1 MAISNLLTAF
11 MTAGAGA
18 AALFALEPQGQAGPT
33 YAPAP
38 QQGYAQTA
46 PAQPLPVAQIEPA
59 PDACWLDV
67 NADPY
72 GGRTVSAWA
81 APGLDGEYRLVL
93 TRRTGGGGFDIVQEG
108 AIESWTDDGGPL
120 SEVWVGDN
128 ERFSASYSVWDRA
141 GGLICERYL

>member
-1 MAISNLLTAF
+1 MAISNLLTAL

-18 AALFALEPQGQAGPT
+18 AALFALEPQDQPGPA

-38 QQGYAQTA
+38 QQGYAQPT
-46 PAQPLPVAQIEPA
+46 PVAQYDSA

-67 NADPY
+67 TSDPY
-72 GGRTVSAWA
+72 GGRMVSAWA
-81 APGLDGEYRLVL
+81 APGFDGAYRLVM

-108 AIESWTDDGGPL
+108 AIESWADDGGPL
-120 SEVWVGDN
+120 SEVWVGDE
-128 ERFSASYSVWDRA
+128 ERFSARYHVYDAS